1 MRNPDPASGPFGAC
15 ARPGPHSP
23 RPRRHGSRL
32 SLILFVGVLGW
43 GSAQAE
49 APRFSLDELIERAR
63 AESPAMAA
71 VRAEALAARAGML
84 TARAYP
90 NPELQVGG
98 SSSGARMSGAP
109 AGSGSSI
116 SITQRI
122 ESPSLREA
130 RGRGS
135 EASAQAASHMVRATE
150 QALVASVKVR
160 YFDLLR
166 ARELVAAARQDLGLA
181 ELIRDRVAVRVSA
194 GEAPRFDMIRAETEA
209 ARTRTALAQRE
220 GELAA
225 ARARLREMV
234 APSLP
239 DSFEVAGD
247 FQASL
252 PPADPALLDGD
263 VVASHPELR
272 LAEAERERARWQV
285 QTERAS
291 LMPGVDL
298 FLARERT
305 PDLDTT
311 RAGIGIRIPLLDR
324 RAGPIEEARQRQ
336 LRADAIAEQREF
348 ELRQRLES
356 AWHRYETAR
365 SAVTSLEN
373 GVLEKAE
380 AALGV
385 AEAAYRFGER
395 GILEYLDAQRQF
407 RQLRIE
413 LIGSRFEAFAAQAEL
428 EQLAST
434 FFRGN

>member
-1 MRNPDPASGPFGAC
+1 MRSGLPSS
-15 ARPGPHSP
+15 RSP
-23 RPRRHGSRL
+23 RRLGFRL
-32 SLILFVGVLGW
+32 SLVLFAGALGW
-43 GSAQAE
+43 GGAQAQE
-49 APRFSLDELIERAR
+49 ARFGLDQLIERAR
-63 AESPAMAA
+63 AESPTMAA
-71 VRAEALAARAGML
+71 VRAEALAARAGVA

-90 NPELQVGG
+90 NPELQAGG
-98 SSSGARMSGAP
+98 SNSSARIAGAP
-109 AGSGSSI
+109 AGSGNSI
-116 SITQRI
+116 AITQRI
-122 ESPSLREA
+122 ESPTLREA

-135 EASAQAASHMVRATE
+135 EAAAQAAGHAVQATE
-150 QALVASVKVR
+150 QALVANVR
-160 YFDLLR
+160 IRFFDLLR
-166 ARELVAAARQDLGLA
+166 ARELVTAARQDLGLA
-181 ELIRDRVAVRVSA
+181 ELIRDRVAVRVST
-194 GEAPRFDMIRAETEA
+194 GEAPRFDLIRAETEA
-209 ARTRTALAQRE
+209 ARARTALAQRQ

-225 ARARLREMV
+225 ARARLRELV

-239 DSFEVAGD
+239 ESFDVDGD

-252 PPADPALLDGD
+252 PPADPGLLGDG
-263 VVASHPELR
+263 VIAVHPELR

-285 QTERAS
+285 QVERAN

-311 RAGIGIRIPLLDR
+311 RAGIGVRIPLFDR

-336 LRADAIAEQREF
+336 ARADAIAEQRAF
-348 ELRQRLES
+348 ELRQRLEA
-356 AWHRYETAR
+356 AWHRYEAAR
-365 SAVTSLEN
+365 STVAALEN

-395 GILEYLDAQRQF
+395 GILDYLDAQRQY

-428 EQLAST
+428 EQLASS